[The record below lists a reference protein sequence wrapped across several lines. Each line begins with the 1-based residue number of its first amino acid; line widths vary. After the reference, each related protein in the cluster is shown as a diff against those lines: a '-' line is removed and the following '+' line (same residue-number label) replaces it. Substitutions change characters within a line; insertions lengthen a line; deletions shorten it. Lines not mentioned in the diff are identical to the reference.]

1 MGIWEKDPVKTV
13 DFGRVLRIIP
23 KLAISESFSESF
35 SEEEFNSIA
44 IPKLILRMI
53 LRMILKLGMAIELTS
68 SLPFPLGSGDVPNHT
83 PSHKTYILQVR
94 KTSFFYKV

>member
-1 MGIWEKDPVKTV
+1 MGIWEKDPVQTV

-23 KLAISESFSESF
+23 KLTISESFSESF

-53 LRMILKLGMAIELTS
+53 LRMIPKLGMAIELTS
-68 SLPFPLGSGDVPNHT
+68 RA
-83 PSHKTYILQVR
+83 PSQCCRLMANSDYRVV
-94 KTSFFYKV
+94 S